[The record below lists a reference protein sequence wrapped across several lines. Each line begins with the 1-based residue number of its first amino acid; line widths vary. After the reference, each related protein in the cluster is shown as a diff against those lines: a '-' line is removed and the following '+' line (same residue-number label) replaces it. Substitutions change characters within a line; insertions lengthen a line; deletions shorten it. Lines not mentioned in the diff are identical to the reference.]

1 MMRKLTT
8 VFAAALVLL
17 TLPATVSAQSIRG
30 DSISDNP
37 MYFRLFMPM
46 VLYRSAVS
54 EAITPEQTNEVDN
67 DSLLPIKPLD
77 MGYDNTLAKMIDETL
92 MKIYLEH
99 PELVEMTEAELMD
112 VPGVLPI
119 SEDIVS
125 GIHLK
130 DNRTGY
136 GPASVSP
143 ERVDSKLRYWKTFG
157 NFQGKY
163 TQSYYSDNWYKGGE
177 SNHSILG
184 QINLEADYAS
194 NDSIKVIEKK
204 IAAQD
209 GVREVTW
216 QKDLLDII
224 NSNIRKVAGLL
235 LILAMILSL
244 VSFTLINNTIKLTIY
259 AQRFVLYS
267 MKLVGAKWS
276 FIRKPFIR
284 RNLWIGFTSA
294 VLTCI
299 IIWYGLKIGLK
310 YEPWLIMLA
319 EPRIIIPVFA
329 MVTLIGLLI
338 TGICAL
344 HSVNRFLRMKSGELH
359 YV

>member
-1 MMRKLTT
+1 MFSERDKKQNNMVKQKKKRKIDLLFITACIST
-8 VFAAALVLL
+8 SLVLL
-17 TLPATVSAQSIRG
+17 LIGIVALLLLTA
-30 DSISDNP
+30 
-37 MYFRLFMPM
+37 
-46 VLYRSAVS
+46 
-54 EAITPEQTNEVDN
+54 N
-67 DSLLPIKPLD
+67 DLSRHLKQ
-77 MGYDNTLAKMIDETL
+77 
-92 MKIYLEH
+92 
-99 PELVEMTEAELMD
+99 EMTVEVILKESITDTQLSPLRRGIEASPYCA
-112 VPGVLPI
+112 VCSYI
-119 SEDIVS
+119 SKDDA
-125 GIHLK
+125 LK
-130 DNRTGY
+130 DMTKAMGTDPSQFLEYNPFY
-136 GPASVSP
+136 ASLII
-143 ERVDSKLRYWKTFG
+143 R
-157 NFQGKY
+157 
-163 TQSYYSDNWYKGGE
+163 
-177 SNHSILG
+177 
-184 QINLEADYAS
+184 LEADYAS

>member
-1 MMRKLTT
+1 MFSERDKKQNNMVKQKKKRKIDLLFITACIST
-8 VFAAALVLL
+8 SLVLL
-17 TLPATVSAQSIRG
+17 LIGIVALLLLTA
-30 DSISDNP
+30 SDLS
-37 MYFRLFMPM
+37 RHLK
-46 VLYRSAVS
+46 
-54 EAITPEQTNEVDN
+54 Q
-67 DSLLPIKPLD
+67 
-77 MGYDNTLAKMIDETL
+77 
-92 MKIYLEH
+92 
-99 PELVEMTEAELMD
+99 EMTVEVILKESITDTQLSTLRRSIEASPYCA
-112 VPGVLPI
+112 VCSYI
-119 SEDIVS
+119 SKEDA
-125 GIHLK
+125 LK
-130 DNRTGY
+130 DMTKAMGTDPSQFLEYNPFY
-136 GPASVSP
+136 ASLNI
-143 ERVDSKLRYWKTFG
+143 RV
-157 NFQGKY
+157 
-163 TQSYYSDNWYKGGE
+163 
-177 SNHSILG
+177 
-184 QINLEADYAS
+184 EADYAC
-194 NDSIKVIEKK
+194 NDSLKLIEKK
-204 IAAQD
+204 IAAQE

-235 LILAMILSL
+235 LVLAMILSL

-276 FIRKPFIR
+276 FIRKPFIS

-329 MVTLIGLLI
+329 VVMLIGLLI

>member
-1 MMRKLTT
+1 MAEAVRWYMFSERDKKQNNMVKQKKKRKIDLLFITACIST
-8 VFAAALVLL
+8 SLVLL
-17 TLPATVSAQSIRG
+17 LIGIVALLLLTA
-30 DSISDNP
+30 
-37 MYFRLFMPM
+37 
-46 VLYRSAVS
+46 
-54 EAITPEQTNEVDN
+54 N
-67 DSLLPIKPLD
+67 DLSRHLKQ
-77 MGYDNTLAKMIDETL
+77 
-92 MKIYLEH
+92 
-99 PELVEMTEAELMD
+99 EMTVEVILKESITDTQLSTLRRGIEASPYCA
-112 VPGVLPI
+112 VCSYI
-119 SEDIVS
+119 SKEDA
-125 GIHLK
+125 LK
-130 DNRTGY
+130 DMTKAMGTDPSQFLEYNPFY
-136 GPASVSP
+136 ASLNI
-143 ERVDSKLRYWKTFG
+143 R
-157 NFQGKY
+157 
-163 TQSYYSDNWYKGGE
+163 
-177 SNHSILG
+177 
-184 QINLEADYAS
+184 LEADYAC
-194 NDSIKVIEKK
+194 NDSLKVIEKK
-204 IAAQD
+204 IAAQE

-224 NSNIRKVAGLL
+224 KSNIRKVAGLL

-276 FIRKPFIR
+276 FIRKPFIS

-310 YEPWLIMLA
+310 YEPWLVMLA

-329 MVTLIGLLI
+329 VVMFIGLLI
-338 TGICAL
+338 TGVCAL

>member
-1 MMRKLTT
+1 MVKQKKKRKIDLLFITACIST
-8 VFAAALVLL
+8 SLVLL
-17 TLPATVSAQSIRG
+17 LIGIVALLLLTA
-30 DSISDNP
+30 
-37 MYFRLFMPM
+37 
-46 VLYRSAVS
+46 
-54 EAITPEQTNEVDN
+54 N
-67 DSLLPIKPLD
+67 DLSRHLKQ
-77 MGYDNTLAKMIDETL
+77 
-92 MKIYLEH
+92 
-99 PELVEMTEAELMD
+99 EMTVEVILKESITDTQLSTLRRGIEASPYCA
-112 VPGVLPI
+112 VCSYI
-119 SEDIVS
+119 SKDDA
-125 GIHLK
+125 LK
-130 DNRTGY
+130 DMTKAMGTDPSQFLEYNPFY
-136 GPASVSP
+136 ASLII
-143 ERVDSKLRYWKTFG
+143 R
-157 NFQGKY
+157 
-163 TQSYYSDNWYKGGE
+163 
-177 SNHSILG
+177 
-184 QINLEADYAS
+184 LEADYAS

-276 FIRKPFIR
+276 FIRKPFIS

-329 MVTLIGLLI
+329 VVTLIGLLI
-338 TGICAL
+338 TGTCAL

>member
-1 MMRKLTT
+1 MVKQKKKRKIDLLFITACIST
-8 VFAAALVLL
+8 SLVLL
-17 TLPATVSAQSIRG
+17 LIGIVALLLLTA
-30 DSISDNP
+30 
-37 MYFRLFMPM
+37 
-46 VLYRSAVS
+46 
-54 EAITPEQTNEVDN
+54 N
-67 DSLLPIKPLD
+67 DLSRHLKQ
-77 MGYDNTLAKMIDETL
+77 
-92 MKIYLEH
+92 
-99 PELVEMTEAELMD
+99 EMTVEVILKESITDTQLSTLRRSIEASPYCA
-112 VPGVLPI
+112 VCSYI
-119 SEDIVS
+119 SKDDA
-125 GIHLK
+125 LK
-130 DNRTGY
+130 DMTKAMGTDPSQFLEYNPFY
-136 GPASVSP
+136 ASLNI
-143 ERVDSKLRYWKTFG
+143 RV
-157 NFQGKY
+157 
-163 TQSYYSDNWYKGGE
+163 
-177 SNHSILG
+177 
-184 QINLEADYAS
+184 EADYAC
-194 NDSIKVIEKK
+194 NDSLKLIEKK
-204 IAAQD
+204 IAAQE

-224 NSNIRKVAGLL
+224 NSNIRKVAALL
-235 LILAMILSL
+235 LVLAMILSL
-244 VSFTLINNTIKLTIY
+244 VSSTLINNTIKLTIY

-276 FIRKPFIR
+276 FIRKPFIS

-329 MVTLIGLLI
+329 VVTLIGMLI

>member
-1 MMRKLTT
+1 MFSERDKKQNNMVKQKKKRKIDLLFITACIST
-8 VFAAALVLL
+8 SLVLL
-17 TLPATVSAQSIRG
+17 LIGIVALLLLTA
-30 DSISDNP
+30 
-37 MYFRLFMPM
+37 
-46 VLYRSAVS
+46 
-54 EAITPEQTNEVDN
+54 N
-67 DSLLPIKPLD
+67 DLSRHLKQ
-77 MGYDNTLAKMIDETL
+77 
-92 MKIYLEH
+92 
-99 PELVEMTEAELMD
+99 EMTVEVILKESITDTQLSTLRRGIEASPYCA
-112 VPGVLPI
+112 VCSYI
-119 SEDIVS
+119 SKDDA
-125 GIHLK
+125 LK
-130 DNRTGY
+130 DMTKAMGTDPSQFLEYNPFY
-136 GPASVSP
+136 ASLNI
-143 ERVDSKLRYWKTFG
+143 RV
-157 NFQGKY
+157 
-163 TQSYYSDNWYKGGE
+163 
-177 SNHSILG
+177 
-184 QINLEADYAS
+184 EADYAC
-194 NDSIKVIEKK
+194 NDSLKLIEKK
-204 IAAQD
+204 IAAQE

-235 LILAMILSL
+235 LVLAMILSL

-276 FIRKPFIR
+276 FIRKPFIS

-329 MVTLIGLLI
+329 VVMLIGLLI

>member
-1 MMRKLTT
+1 MYMFSEKDKKPNNMVKQKKKRKIDLLFVTACIST
-8 VFAAALVLL
+8 SLVLL
-17 TLPATVSAQSIRG
+17 LIGIVALLLLTA
-30 DSISDNP
+30 
-37 MYFRLFMPM
+37 
-46 VLYRSAVS
+46 
-54 EAITPEQTNEVDN
+54 N
-67 DSLLPIKPLD
+67 DLSRHLKQ
-77 MGYDNTLAKMIDETL
+77 
-92 MKIYLEH
+92 
-99 PELVEMTEAELMD
+99 EMTVEVILKESITDTQLSTLRRGIEASPYCA
-112 VPGVLPI
+112 VCSYI
-119 SEDIVS
+119 SKDDA
-125 GIHLK
+125 LK
-130 DNRTGY
+130 DMTKAMGTDPSQFLEYNPFY
-136 GPASVSP
+136 ASLII
-143 ERVDSKLRYWKTFG
+143 R
-157 NFQGKY
+157 
-163 TQSYYSDNWYKGGE
+163 
-177 SNHSILG
+177 
-184 QINLEADYAS
+184 LEADYAS

-276 FIRKPFIR
+276 FIRKPFIS

-329 MVTLIGLLI
+329 VVTLIGLLI

>member
-1 MMRKLTT
+1 MFSERDKKQNNMVKQKKKRKIDLLFITACIST
-8 VFAAALVLL
+8 SLVLL
-17 TLPATVSAQSIRG
+17 LIGIVALLLLTA
-30 DSISDNP
+30 
-37 MYFRLFMPM
+37 
-46 VLYRSAVS
+46 
-54 EAITPEQTNEVDN
+54 N
-67 DSLLPIKPLD
+67 DLSRHLKQ
-77 MGYDNTLAKMIDETL
+77 
-92 MKIYLEH
+92 
-99 PELVEMTEAELMD
+99 EMTVEVILKESITDTQLSTLRRGIEASPYCAVCSYISVVTALGAEGMAVGEAGPVQD
-112 VPGVLPI
+112 IGPIGVGHTVPNAGLEEVL
-119 SEDIVS
+119 
-125 GIHLK
+125 
-130 DNRTGY
+130 R
-136 GPASVSP
+136 
-143 ERVDSKLRYWKTFG
+143 R
-157 NFQGKY
+157 
-163 TQSYYSDNWYKGGE
+163 GE
-177 SNHSILG
+177 
-184 QINLEADYAS
+184 
-194 NDSIKVIEKK
+194 
-204 IAAQD
+204 
-209 GVREVTW
+209 
-216 QKDLLDII
+216 
-224 NSNIRKVAGLL
+224 VAGLL

-299 IIWYGLKIGLK
+299 IIWYGLKIGPK

>member
-1 MMRKLTT
+1 MFSERDKKQNNMVKQKKKRKIDLLFITACIST
-8 VFAAALVLL
+8 SLVLL
-17 TLPATVSAQSIRG
+17 LIGIVALLLLTA
-30 DSISDNP
+30 
-37 MYFRLFMPM
+37 
-46 VLYRSAVS
+46 
-54 EAITPEQTNEVDN
+54 N
-67 DSLLPIKPLD
+67 DLSRHLKQ
-77 MGYDNTLAKMIDETL
+77 
-92 MKIYLEH
+92 
-99 PELVEMTEAELMD
+99 EMTVEVILKESITDTQLSTLRRGIEASPYCA
-112 VPGVLPI
+112 VCSYI
-119 SEDIVS
+119 SKDDA
-125 GIHLK
+125 LK
-130 DNRTGY
+130 DMTKAMGTDPSQFLEYNPFY
-136 GPASVSP
+136 ASLII
-143 ERVDSKLRYWKTFG
+143 R
-157 NFQGKY
+157 
-163 TQSYYSDNWYKGGE
+163 
-177 SNHSILG
+177 
-184 QINLEADYAS
+184 LEADYAS

>member
-1 MMRKLTT
+1 MFSERDKKQNNMVKQKKKRKIDLLFITACIST
-8 VFAAALVLL
+8 SLVLL
-17 TLPATVSAQSIRG
+17 LIGIVALLLLTA
-30 DSISDNP
+30 
-37 MYFRLFMPM
+37 
-46 VLYRSAVS
+46 
-54 EAITPEQTNEVDN
+54 N
-67 DSLLPIKPLD
+67 DLSRHLKQ
-77 MGYDNTLAKMIDETL
+77 
-92 MKIYLEH
+92 
-99 PELVEMTEAELMD
+99 EMTVEVILKESITDTQLSTLRRSIEASPYCA
-112 VPGVLPI
+112 VCSYI
-119 SEDIVS
+119 SKDDA
-125 GIHLK
+125 LK
-130 DNRTGY
+130 DMTKAMGTDPSQFLEYNPFY
-136 GPASVSP
+136 ASLII
-143 ERVDSKLRYWKTFG
+143 R
-157 NFQGKY
+157 
-163 TQSYYSDNWYKGGE
+163 
-177 SNHSILG
+177 
-184 QINLEADYAS
+184 LEADYAS

-209 GVREVTW
+209 GVREVAW

>member
-1 MMRKLTT
+1 MFSERDKKQNNMVKQKKKRKIDLLFITACIST
-8 VFAAALVLL
+8 SLVLL
-17 TLPATVSAQSIRG
+17 LIGIVALLLLTA
-30 DSISDNP
+30 
-37 MYFRLFMPM
+37 
-46 VLYRSAVS
+46 
-54 EAITPEQTNEVDN
+54 N
-67 DSLLPIKPLD
+67 DLSRHLKQ
-77 MGYDNTLAKMIDETL
+77 
-92 MKIYLEH
+92 
-99 PELVEMTEAELMD
+99 EMTVEVILKESITDTQLSTLRRGIEASPYCA
-112 VPGVLPI
+112 VCSYI
-119 SEDIVS
+119 SKEDA
-125 GIHLK
+125 LK
-130 DNRTGY
+130 DMTKAMGTDPSQFLEYNPFY
-136 GPASVSP
+136 ASLII
-143 ERVDSKLRYWKTFG
+143 R
-157 NFQGKY
+157 
-163 TQSYYSDNWYKGGE
+163 
-177 SNHSILG
+177 
-184 QINLEADYAS
+184 LEADYAS

-276 FIRKPFIR
+276 FIRKPFIS

-329 MVTLIGLLI
+329 VVTLIGLLI

>member
-1 MMRKLTT
+1 MFSERDKKQNNMVKQKKKRKIDLLFITACIST
-8 VFAAALVLL
+8 SLVLL
-17 TLPATVSAQSIRG
+17 LIGIVALLLLTA
-30 DSISDNP
+30 
-37 MYFRLFMPM
+37 
-46 VLYRSAVS
+46 
-54 EAITPEQTNEVDN
+54 N
-67 DSLLPIKPLD
+67 DLSRHLKQ
-77 MGYDNTLAKMIDETL
+77 
-92 MKIYLEH
+92 
-99 PELVEMTEAELMD
+99 EMTVEVILKESITDTQLSTLRRGIEASPYCA
-112 VPGVLPI
+112 VCSYI
-119 SEDIVS
+119 SKDDA
-125 GIHLK
+125 LK
-130 DNRTGY
+130 DMTKAMGTDPSQFLEYNPFY
-136 GPASVSP
+136 ASLII
-143 ERVDSKLRYWKTFG
+143 R
-157 NFQGKY
+157 
-163 TQSYYSDNWYKGGE
+163 
-177 SNHSILG
+177 
-184 QINLEADYAS
+184 LEADYAS

-276 FIRKPFIR
+276 FIRKPFIS

-294 VLTCI
+294 ILTCI

-329 MVTLIGLLI
+329 VVTLIGLLI

>member
-1 MMRKLTT
+1 MVKQKKKRKIDLLFITACIST
-8 VFAAALVLL
+8 SLVLL
-17 TLPATVSAQSIRG
+17 LIGIVALLLLTA
-30 DSISDNP
+30 SDLS
-37 MYFRLFMPM
+37 RHLK
-46 VLYRSAVS
+46 
-54 EAITPEQTNEVDN
+54 Q
-67 DSLLPIKPLD
+67 
-77 MGYDNTLAKMIDETL
+77 
-92 MKIYLEH
+92 
-99 PELVEMTEAELMD
+99 EMTVEVILKESITDTQLSTLRRSIEASPYCA
-112 VPGVLPI
+112 VCSYI
-119 SEDIVS
+119 SKDDA
-125 GIHLK
+125 LK
-130 DNRTGY
+130 DMTKAMGTDPSQFLEYNPFY
-136 GPASVSP
+136 ASLNI
-143 ERVDSKLRYWKTFG
+143 RV
-157 NFQGKY
+157 
-163 TQSYYSDNWYKGGE
+163 
-177 SNHSILG
+177 
-184 QINLEADYAS
+184 EADYAC
-194 NDSIKVIEKK
+194 NDSLKVIEKK
-204 IAAQD
+204 IAAME

-235 LILAMILSL
+235 LVLAMILSL

-276 FIRKPFIR
+276 FIRKPFIS

-319 EPRIIIPVFA
+319 EPRILIPVFA
-329 MVTLIGLLI
+329 VVMLIGLLI
-338 TGICAL
+338 TGLCAL

>member
-1 MMRKLTT
+1 MFSERDKKQNNMVKQKKKRKIDLLFITACIST
-8 VFAAALVLL
+8 SLVLL
-17 TLPATVSAQSIRG
+17 LIGIVALLLLTA
-30 DSISDNP
+30 
-37 MYFRLFMPM
+37 
-46 VLYRSAVS
+46 
-54 EAITPEQTNEVDN
+54 N
-67 DSLLPIKPLD
+67 DLSRHLKQ
-77 MGYDNTLAKMIDETL
+77 
-92 MKIYLEH
+92 
-99 PELVEMTEAELMD
+99 EMTVEVILKESITDTQLSTLRRGIEASPYCA
-112 VPGVLPI
+112 VCSYI
-119 SEDIVS
+119 SKDDA
-125 GIHLK
+125 LK
-130 DNRTGY
+130 DMTKAMGTDPSQFLEYNPFY
-136 GPASVSP
+136 ASLII
-143 ERVDSKLRYWKTFG
+143 R
-157 NFQGKY
+157 
-163 TQSYYSDNWYKGGE
+163 
-177 SNHSILG
+177 
-184 QINLEADYAS
+184 LEADYAS

-276 FIRKPFIR
+276 FIRKPFIS

-329 MVTLIGLLI
+329 VVTLIGMLI